1 MGVVI
6 NTGRNLGKRGQA
18 IVEYALVLPLIFL
31 LVFGLVDFGRLFFTV
46 LTLQNALRV
55 AGRYAVTG
63 NHLPDPVNPGQ
74 TISRLASITQVA
86 QQNAMGI
93 DVSGLQI
100 SSQTS
105 GGAAGT
111 GAGGPGDTLKLSLT
125 YNLTLLTPVIGQF
138 FPAGVYSFTVNTSF
152 HNEPFPPAQQN

>member
-1 MGVVI
+1 MIIARPHCGQQA
-6 NTGRNLGKRGQA
+6 QA
-18 IVEYALVLPLIFL
+18 IVEYAVVLPLIAL
-31 LVFGLVDFGRLFFTV
+31 LIFGLVDFGRLFFTV
-46 LTLQNALRV
+46 LTLQNALRA

-63 NHLPDPVNPGQ
+63 NHLPNPANPNQ
-74 TISRLASITQVA
+74 PMSRNASIAQIA

-100 SSQTS
+100 SSSTA

-111 GAGGPGDTLKLSLT
+111 GAGGPSDTIKLSLT

-138 FPAGVYSFTVNTSF
+138 FPGGVYTFTVNTFF